1 MVRGYNRII
10 LMGNLARD
18 PEMRYTA
25 SKQAVARLTVAV
37 GRTWRDHEGNQQEHT
52 DFIPVVVWGNQAE
65 NCEKYLRKGRPILVE
80 GRLQIRNYETQGG
93 DKRWVTE
100 VVAQNVVFLGS
111 GSRDS
116 QDSSFKGYQEPS
128 STIGSLRDEFP
139 DEFPTD
145 ISEMEDGGEE
155 ADIPF

>member
-18 PEMRYTA
+18 RDEVYA

-37 GRTWRDHEGNQQEHT
+37 GRTWRITKE
-52 DFIPVVVWGNQAE
+52 ISRSILISSRSCLGNQAE
-65 NCEKYLRKGRPILVE
+65 NCGNTCERVAVLVE

-111 GSRDS
+111 SSRDS
-116 QDSSFKGYQEPS
+116 QDYSFK
-128 STIGSLRDEFP
+128 
-139 DEFPTD
+139 D
-145 ISEMEDGGEE
+145 IRNPLLLSE
-155 ADIPF
+155 A

>member
-1 MVRGYNRII
+1 
-10 LMGNLARD
+10 
-18 PEMRYTA
+18 
-25 SKQAVARLTVAV
+25 
-37 GRTWRDHEGNQQEHT
+37 
-52 DFIPVVVWGNQAE
+52 
-65 NCEKYLRKGRPILVE
+65 LVE

-116 QDSSFKGYQEPS
+116 QVSSFKGYQEPS